1 MKRWNWKKILWIGGI
16 AIFAAILIYKALDV
30 ANCLPGGGPVAPQ
43 PITENGPA
51 PAEVEIEVPEFEAV
65 DQDGKPFKLSDL
77 KGKVW
82 IADFIFTNCN
92 TVCPPMTQNM
102 VLLQKRLKFEGL
114 DVDIVSFSVDPERDD
129 SKAIHE
135 FAKQHGIDFSN
146 WHFLTGYPF
155 EKVQKLSREVF
166 KAQVMKDPD
175 SDQFVHGTSFYL
187 IDQDGKIRRFYNG
200 VRLDDD
206 QIVQDVRE
214 LLGK

>member
-1 MKRWNWKKILWIGGI
+1 MKAGKRWKKVAWFGGI
-16 AIFAAILIYKALDV
+16 GIFAAILIWKALDI
-30 ANCLPGGGPVAPQ
+30 ANCLPSGGPVVPEQ
-43 PITENGPA
+43 NGPA
-51 PAEVEIEVPEFEAV
+51 EIAIQVPEFEAV
-65 DQDGKPFKLSDL
+65 DQDGEPFKLSDL

-82 IADFIFTNCN
+82 LADFVFTNCN
-92 TVCPPMTQNM
+92 TVCPPMTANM

-114 DVDIVSFSVDPERDD
+114 DVEIVSFSVDPDRDD

-155 EKVQKLSREVF
+155 EKIQKLSREVF
-166 KAQVMKDPD
+166 KAEVRMDPN
-175 SDQFVHGTSFYL
+175 SDQVIHGTHFYL
-187 IDQDGKIRRFYNG
+187 VDQSGKIRKFYNG

-206 QIVQDVRE
+206 QIVRDVRE